1 MAALVLLFLFLF
13 SLCRAQMPGFV
24 SVDCGGNESYTDEL
38 GLEWTPDSLF
48 VYGETARISSPNENR
63 KQYMTARYFPADNR
77 KYCYTFNVTVRTRYL
92 VRTSF
97 LYGNFDESNV
107 YPKFDISIGASH
119 WTTIVIYDA
128 NTIVAHEAVI
138 LATAPAISI
147 CVSNATT
154 GEPFISTIEL
164 RQFNGSLYHTD
175 FETQFFLS
183 LSARI
188 NFGAET
194 NESVRYPDD
203 PYDRIWES
211 DSLKRAN
218 YLVDVAAGTQRISTT
233 VPIDVNSD
241 ERPPSKV
248 MQTAVV
254 GQNGGLNY
262 RLNLNGFP
270 GNGWA
275 FCYFAEIEDLK
286 PDEIRKFR
294 LVLPGN
300 KELTRL
306 IVNVEENAQRKYRLY
321 EPGSYNISLP
331 FVLSF
336 AFKKTNDSSKGP
348 ILNAFE
354 IYKYMEINY
363 GSLDALT
370 MESFVSHYPKEVWAQ
385 EGGDPCLPAPWS
397 WVQCNSDP
405 QPQIVSILSGRN
417 LTGNIPAELASLTG
431 LVELWLDGNVLSGH
445 IPDLGACLSLRNI
458 HLENNKLTGDLSFLD
473 GLPNL
478 QELYVQN
485 NMLSG
490 TVPGHLLGK
499 NIVFTYYGN
508 PYLDGGCSSKKRTI
522 IVIFCVIGFSVLLA
536 TVFTYLIASKKLKLF
551 SREDDLPPP
560 QPFQELSASFG
571 GFGIETAHRYWL
583 SEINDATENFA
594 KKVGSGGYGTVY
606 YGKLKNGKEIAVK
619 VQTNDSCQGNRQFS
633 SEVSLLSRI
642 HHRNLVEFLGYCQQ
656 EGKSILV
663 YEFMHNGTLREHLH
677 GSLSQ
682 ERPISWI
689 NRLEIAEDA
698 AKGIE
703 YLHTGCSLTII
714 HRDLKTS
721 NILLD
726 KQMRAK
732 VSDFG
737 LSKPAV
743 DESHISSVVRG
754 TLGYLDPEYYTSQQ
768 LTVKSDVYSFGVILL
783 ELISG
788 REPISNTNFGDQFR
802 SICQW
807 ARFHCEN
814 GNIEAIID
822 PSICNGYQDI
832 QSMWKIADV
841 AVRCV
846 NREMRNRPFMSE
858 VLKEIQEAITMEQAP
873 ANTQSVDF
881 LGIDFVD
888 TRINPRQDADSS
900 LSFNLPQLR

>member
-1 MAALVLLFLFLF
+1 M
-13 SLCRAQMPGFV
+13 
-24 SVDCGGNESYTDEL
+24 
-38 GLEWTPDSLF
+38 
-48 VYGETARISSPNENR
+48 
-63 KQYMTARYFPADNR
+63 
-77 KYCYTFNVTVRTRYL
+77 
-92 VRTSF
+92 
-97 LYGNFDESNV
+97 
-107 YPKFDISIGASH
+107 
-119 WTTIVIYDA
+119 
-128 NTIVAHEAVI
+128 
-138 LATAPAISI
+138 
-147 CVSNATT
+147 
-154 GEPFISTIEL
+154 
-164 RQFNGSLYHTD
+164 
-175 FETQFFLS
+175 
-183 LSARI
+183 
-188 NFGAET
+188 
-194 NESVRYPDD
+194 
-203 PYDRIWES
+203 
-211 DSLKRAN
+211 
-218 YLVDVAAGTQRISTT
+218 
-233 VPIDVNSD
+233 NS
-241 ERPPSKV
+241 R
-248 MQTAVV
+248 
-254 GQNGGLNY
+254 
-262 RLNLNGFP
+262 
-270 GNGWA
+270 
-275 FCYFAEIEDLK
+275 
-286 PDEIRKFR
+286 
-294 LVLPGN
+294 
-300 KELTRL
+300 
-306 IVNVEENAQRKYRLY
+306 
-321 EPGSYNISLP
+321 
-331 FVLSF
+331 
-336 AFKKTNDSSKGP
+336 
-348 ILNAFE
+348 
-354 IYKYMEINY
+354 
-363 GSLDALT
+363 
-370 MESFVSHYPKEVWAQ
+370 
-385 EGGDPCLPAPWS
+385 
-397 WVQCNSDP
+397 
-405 QPQIVSILSGRN
+405 LSGRN

-478 QELYVQN
+478 QELYA
-485 NMLSG
+485 LSC
-490 TVPGHLLGK
+490 HY
-499 NIVFTYYGN
+499 IVCAEQYAVRNSTWSSSWQKYSFHVGCHWLNSPLSILWFIFLSIFYGIAEGLHFEQLKEICVFFCLTCLFSYYGN

-536 TVFTYLIASKKLKLF
+536 TVFTYLIASKKLRLF

-560 QPFQELSASFG
+560 QPFQESSASFG

-663 YEFMHNGTLREHLH
+663 YEFMHNGTLKEHLH

-682 ERPISWI
+682 ESPISWI
-689 NRLEIAEDA
+689 KRLEIAEDA

-703 YLHTGCSLTII
+703 YLHTGCSPTII

-788 REPISNTNFGDQFR
+788 REPISNTNFGDRFR

-822 PSICNGYQDI
+822 PSICNGCQDI

-888 TRINPRQDADSS
+888 TRINPQQDADSS